1 MNKYLLYWRKKQN
14 KYSLNRILAKKKK
27 SILEYVQVLGE
38 INLSESIS
46 VYLGT
51 HFQDEKFEK
60 T

>member
-1 MNKYLLYWRKKQN
+1 M
-14 KYSLNRILAKKKK
+14 NRILAKKK
-27 SILEYVQVLGE
+27 SILEYIQVLGE

-51 HFQDEKFEK
+51 HFQEEKFEK